1 MNTTGEPRHSA
12 SCWRRPRRTAKNNFL
27 ITHKPNIVDA
37 LGKDWFDVKEGEA
50 SIFMPE
56 GGKYRLV
63 GRVPMEDWPKLAVTA
78 N

>member
-1 MNTTGEPRHSA
+1 MFSDR
-12 SCWRRPRRTAKNNFL
+12 
-27 ITHKPNIVDA
+27 
-37 LGKDWFDVKEGEA
+37 
-50 SIFMPE
+50 PE